1 MIGGDNLMKKLCTL
15 FIVLFLFY
23 TLNLVLANN
32 KKDSDM
38 TFGESI
44 KEIVSSIN
52 EIIKGSIKLAG
63 AKLKELQKE
72 LKRGGSSIQKQAEK
86 SIVQGLQK
94 ILAELRKLEKALKK
108 NFAERE
114 GLSKEKLNQY
124 LKDRDKLEERVGRF
138 RKRIERFAEEIGK
151 ECRSLKE
158 PIRLKVQD
166 ILKEMERAIDRME
179 ERLKRQRQ
187 IDKTLSV

>member
-1 MIGGDNLMKKLCTL
+1 MKKLCIL
-15 FIVLFLFY
+15 FTVVFLLY

-44 KEIVSSIN
+44 KGIVSSIN
-52 EIIKGSIKLAG
+52 EIIKSSIKLAG

-86 SIVQGLQK
+86 SIIQGLQK
-94 ILAELRKLEKALKK
+94 ALAELRKLEKALKK
-108 NFAERE
+108 NLTERE
-114 GLSKEKLNQY
+114 GLSKEKVKQY
-124 LKDRDKLEERVGRF
+124 LKNRDRLEERVGQF
-138 RKRIERFAEEIGK
+138 RKRIKRFGEEIGK

-166 ILKEMERAIDRME
+166 ILKEMERSIDRME

-187 IDKTLSV
+187 IDKTLST

>member
-1 MIGGDNLMKKLCTL
+1 MKKLCTL

-44 KEIVSSIN
+44 KEIVCSIN

-124 LKDRDKLEERVGRF
+124 LKDRDKLQERVGRF